1 MVKICPKVWSESED
15 LPEFS
20 HYPYPLSD
28 FQKYA
33 IQGILLNQHILITA
47 HTGSGKT
54 LPAEFAIQHWT
65 QKGKKVIYTSPIKA
79 LSNQKYFQFTQSYPH
94 ISFGLLTGDIK
105 INPTAQ
111 VLLMTTEILM
121 NYLLFQPADSTTP
134 SPAESATLSFQISM
148 DDLAAVVFDEVHY
161 INDKDRG
168 QTWEKTLLT
177 LPPHVQRIM
186 LSATIDSPQVFAQ
199 WNETCCRNY
208 SITPKTPGPPHEPL
222 LMTLS
227 DTKRQQ
233 IGVSDIPDAPLADPS
248 CPPETPPE
256 DPPKEKQ
263 VWICSSTTRVVP
275 LTHYAYL
282 TAPQGFY
289 KRPPQQPTPRQGKLK
304 AQPTQTKI
312 AAKPT
317 LTKEQEEEAKQIVG
331 KFLPLASSQAT
342 KTTSTDFAQSYL
354 SVQKIQTLL
363 KATQTQVNRPFVL
376 NQLFRQLNE
385 QEMLPAIAFVF
396 SRKNVE
402 RFAKEITT
410 NLLED
415 DSKIPYQASREC
427 EQIIRRLPNYRE
439 YLKLPEYLSLVQ
451 LLEKGIGIHHSG
463 MIPILREIVELMIS
477 QKKIKLLFA
486 TESFAIGLD
495 CPIRTVVFTE
505 IRKFDGSLERILL
518 PHEYT
523 QMAGRAGRR
532 GIDTI
537 GHVIHCNNLFE
548 LPTKTEY
555 QYLVSGKTQSLQ
567 SKFRISYDL
576 VLTLLGQSDT
586 PAPQGKTLQEIAQ
599 FVQDSM
605 LSFEIQK
612 TAKQYQK
619 DLDNLPPRP
628 LPPLFPPTADF
639 TETNLQH
646 YLHIQH
652 ELPQSINKR
661 RKEIQRELQDLQQ
674 TFPEIDNWAKQ
685 YLLCVEWDKKHQK
698 ILDQMEKNE
707 HQIQH
712 QIQQVLDVLQHQDFI
727 HSSVSV
733 SAADE
738 DPKDKQYFLQPLGQI
753 AAPLSEMPALL
764 FTHALPRLKHLD
776 TLDWILLFSCFTGTT
791 KQTQNQSQQNPLSA
805 FGAKPSKNDAL
816 EQLQQILHD
825 EFRPQISHYQTEELQ
840 REMDTGIC
848 YEEYL
853 QPLLAPVLCEWVG
866 CETEEDCQW
875 VLQQKMPESVST
887 GDFNKSVLKIIAM
900 AKQLESTLLQTQ
912 GGNHEWLEIIAA
924 LSKVESKLAKY
935 VISCQ
940 SLYV

>member
-1 MVKICPKVWSESED
+1 MVKICPKVWSDED

-20 HYPYPLSD
+20 YYPYPLSD

-33 IQGILLNQHILITA
+33 IQGILQNQHILITA

-65 QKGKKVIYTSPIKA
+65 QIGKKVIYTSPIKA

-121 NYLLFQPADSTTP
+121 NYLLFQPSDTPPAQAETT
-134 SPAESATLSFQISM
+134 STLSFQISM
-148 DDLAAVVFDEVHY
+148 DELAAVVFDEVHY

-199 WNETCCRNY
+199 WNEECCRKY
-208 SITPKTPGPPHEPL
+208 SITPGTPHEPL

-227 DTKRQQ
+227 DTKMQQ
-233 IGVSDIPDAPLADPS
+233 IFVSDNPDTPFTEPPLSPDTSEIP
-248 CPPETPPE
+248 
-256 DPPKEKQ
+256 EKQ

-304 AQPTQTKI
+304 PQPTQTKI

-331 KFLPLASSQAT
+331 KFLPLASSQTT

-363 KATQTQVNRPFVL
+363 KATQTQVSRPFVL
-376 NQLFRQLNE
+376 NQLFKQLNE

-537 GHVIHCNNLFE
+537 GNVIHCNNLFE

-555 QYLVSGKTQSLQ
+555 QHLVSGKTQSLQ

-576 VLTLLGQSDT
+576 VLTLLGQS
-586 PAPQGKTLQEIAQ
+586 PQGKTLQEIAQ
-599 FVQDSM
+599 FVKDSM

-612 TAKQYQK
+612 A
-619 DLDNLPPRP
+619 
-628 LPPLFPPTADF
+628 
-639 TETNLQH
+639 
-646 YLHIQH
+646 
-652 ELPQSINKR
+652 
-661 RKEIQRELQDLQQ
+661 
-674 TFPEIDNWAKQ
+674 W
-685 YLLCVEWDKKHQK
+685 LL
-698 ILDQMEKNE
+698 NR
-707 HQIQH
+707 
-712 QIQQVLDVLQHQDFI
+712 
-727 HSSVSV
+727 
-733 SAADE
+733 
-738 DPKDKQYFLQPLGQI
+738 G
-753 AAPLSEMPALL
+753 
-764 FTHALPRLKHLD
+764 
-776 TLDWILLFSCFTGTT
+776 
-791 KQTQNQSQQNPLSA
+791 
-805 FGAKPSKNDAL
+805 
-816 EQLQQILHD
+816 
-825 EFRPQISHYQTEELQ
+825 
-840 REMDTGIC
+840 
-848 YEEYL
+848 
-853 QPLLAPVLCEWVG
+853 
-866 CETEEDCQW
+866 
-875 VLQQKMPESVST
+875 
-887 GDFNKSVLKIIAM
+887 
-900 AKQLESTLLQTQ
+900 
-912 GGNHEWLEIIAA
+912 
-924 LSKVESKLAKY
+924 
-935 VISCQ
+935 
-940 SLYV
+940 

>member
-1 MVKICPKVWSESED
+1 MVKICPKIWSEED

-65 QKGKKVIYTSPIKA
+65 NQGKKVIYTSPIKA

-105 INPTAQ
+105 INPSAQ

-121 NYLLFQPADSTTP
+121 NYLLFQSSETPAP
-134 SPAESATLSFQISM
+134 ESATLSFQISM
-148 DDLAAVVFDEVHY
+148 EDLAAVVFDEVHY

-199 WNETCCRNY
+199 WNEECCRNY
-208 SITPKTPGPPHEPL
+208 SITPPGTPHEPL

-227 DTKRQQ
+227 DDKMQQ
-233 IGVSDIPDAPLADPS
+233 ILVSENPPEI
-248 CPPETPPE
+248 PETPQEIP
-256 DPPKEKQ
+256 EKQ

-289 KRPPQQPTPRQGKLK
+289 KRPPQQPAPRQGKLK
-304 AQPTQTKI
+304 PQPTQTKI

-376 NQLFRQLNE
+376 NQLFKQLNE

-537 GHVIHCNNLFE
+537 GNVIHCNNLFE

-555 QYLVSGKTQSLQ
+555 QHLVSGKTQSLQ

-576 VLTLLGQSDT
+576 VLTLLSQSPINSDT
-586 PAPQGKTLQEIAQ
+586 PDPQGKTLQEIAQ
-599 FVQDSM
+599 FVKDSM

-612 TAKQYQK
+612 TAQQYQK

-628 LPPLFPPTADF
+628 LPPLFPPTAEEF

-646 YLHIQH
+646 YLHIQQ

-661 RKEIQRELQDLQQ
+661 RKEIQRDLQNLQ
-674 TFPEIDNWAKQ
+674 YTFPEIDTWATQ
-685 YLLCVEWDKKHQK
+685 YLQTIEWDKKHQK
-698 ILDQMEKNE
+698 ILAQMKKNE
-707 HQIQH
+707 HQIQQ
-712 QIQQVLDVLQHQDFI
+712 QIQQVLDILQHRDFI

-733 SAADE
+733 SAAEE

-764 FTHALPRLKHLD
+764 FAHTLPRLKHLD

-791 KQTQNQSQQNPLSA
+791 KQSQNQSQQTPLSA
-805 FGAKPSKNDAL
+805 FGAKPIKNDAL

-840 REMDTGIC
+840 REMDTGIS

-866 CETEEDCQW
+866 CEKEEDCQW

-900 AKQLESTLLQTQ
+900 AKQLESTLLQIE

>member
-1 MVKICPKVWSESED
+1 MVVICPKEWKQSD

-20 HYPYPLSD
+20 QYPYPLSD

-33 IQGILLNQHILITA
+33 IQGILQNQHILVTA

-65 QKGKKVIYTSPIKA
+65 SQGKKVIYTSPIKA

-105 INPTAQ
+105 INPSAQ

-121 NYLLFQPADSTTP
+121 NYLLFQPSDSLVPET
-134 SPAESATLSFQISM
+134 AALSFQISM

-199 WNETCCRNY
+199 WNESCCRNY
-208 SITPKTPGPPHEPL
+208 SQTPGTPHEPL

-227 DTKRQQ
+227 DDKRQQ
-233 IGVSDIPDAPLADPS
+233 NGVSEIPDAPLTE
-248 CPPETPPE
+248 PPLLPKITEIPQE
-256 DPPKEKQ
+256 PPKEKQ

-317 LTKEQEEEAKQIVG
+317 LTKEQEEEAKQIVE

-342 KTTSTDFAQSYL
+342 KTTSADFAQSYL

-363 KATQTQVNRPFVL
+363 KATQTQVNRQFVL
-376 NQLFRQLNE
+376 NQLFKQLNE

-439 YLKLPEYLSLVQ
+439 YLKLPEYLSIVQ

-537 GHVIHCNNLFE
+537 GNVIHCNNLFE

-555 QYLVSGKTQSLQ
+555 QHLVSGKTQSLQ

-586 PAPQGKTLQEIAQ
+586 HPTPQGKTLQEIAQ

-605 LSFEIQK
+605 LSFEIRK
-612 TAKQYQK
+612 TSQQYQK
-619 DLDNLPPRP
+619 DLDTLPPRP
-628 LPPLFPPTADF
+628 LSPLFPDDF

-646 YLHIQH
+646 YLRIQH

-661 RKEIQRELQDLQQ
+661 RKEIQRELQDLTQN
-674 TFPEIDNWAKQ
+674 FPEIEAWATK

-698 ILDQMEKNE
+698 ILAQMEKNE

-712 QIQQVLDVLQHQDFI
+712 QIQQVLDVLQHRDFI
-727 HSSVSV
+727 YSSVSV
-733 SAADE
+733 SKPE
-738 DPKDKQYFLQPLGQI
+738 QQYFLQPLGQI

-764 FTHALPRLKHLD
+764 FAHALPRLKHLT

-791 KQTQNQSQQNPLSA
+791 KQSQNSTQNPLSA

-816 EQLQQILHD
+816 EHLETILQQ
-825 EFRPQISHYQTEELQ
+825 EFRPQISDYQKEELH
-840 REMDTGIC
+840 REMNTGIP

-866 CETEEDCQW
+866 CEKEEDCQW
-875 VLQQKMPESVST
+875 VLQQKMPESIST

>member
-1 MVKICPKVWSESED
+1 MVVICPKEWKQTD

-20 HYPYPLSD
+20 QYPYPLSD

-33 IQGILLNQHILITA
+33 IQGILQTQHILVTA

-65 QKGKKVIYTSPIKA
+65 SQGKKVIYTSPIKA

-105 INPTAQ
+105 INPSAQ

-121 NYLLFQPADSTTP
+121 NYLLFQSSDSLVP
-134 SPAESATLSFQISM
+134 ESATLSFQISM

-168 QTWEKTLLT
+168 QNWEKTLLT

-199 WNETCCRNY
+199 WNESCCRNY
-208 SITPKTPGPPHEPL
+208 YSMTPPPKTPHEPL
-222 LMTLS
+222 LMTLP
-227 DTKRQQ
+227 DTNRQQ
-233 IGVSDIPDAPLADPS
+233 ELVSDIPE
-248 CPPETPPE
+248 ETPK
-256 DPPKEKQ
+256 DKQ

-304 AQPTQTKI
+304 PQPTQTKI

-342 KTTSTDFAQSYL
+342 KTTSADFAQSYL

-376 NQLFRQLNE
+376 NQLFKQLNE

-439 YLKLPEYLSLVQ
+439 YLKLPEYISLVQ

-532 GIDTI
+532 GIDTV

-555 QYLVSGKTQSLQ
+555 QHLVSGKTQSLQ
-567 SKFRISYDL
+567 SKFRISYEL
-576 VLTLLGQSDT
+576 ILTLLAQSQSTT
-586 PAPQGKTLQEIAQ
+586 PETEDAKGKTLQEIAQ
-599 FVQDSM
+599 FVKDSM

-619 DLDNLPPRP
+619 DLDILPPRP
-628 LPPLFPPTADF
+628 LPPLFPEDF
-639 TETNLQH
+639 TESNLQH
-646 YLHIQH
+646 YLRIQH

-661 RKEIQRELQDLQQ
+661 RKEIQRELQDLNQS
-674 TFPEIDNWAKQ
+674 FPDIESWAKQ
-685 YLLCVEWDKKHQK
+685 YFQCVEWDKTYQK
-698 ILDQMEKNE
+698 IISAMEKNE
-707 HQIQH
+707 QSIQN
-712 QIQQVLDVLQHQDFI
+712 QIQQVLDVLQSQDFI
-727 HSSVSV
+727 YSSVS
-733 SAADE
+733 SSDT
-738 DPKDKQYFLQPLGQI
+738 DHKDKLYFLQPLGLI

-764 FTHALPRLKHLD
+764 FAHSLPNLKHLT

-791 KQTQNQSQQNPLSA
+791 KQTQNQSQNPLSA

-825 EFRPQISHYQTEELQ
+825 EFRPQISHYQTEELH
-840 REMDTGIC
+840 REMNTGIP

-853 QPLLAPVLCEWVG
+853 QPLLAPVLCEWFG
-866 CETEEDCQW
+866 CEKEEDCQW

-887 GDFNKSVLKIIAM
+887 GDFNKTVLKIIAM
-900 AKQLESTLLQTQ
+900 AKQLESTLLQIQ

>member
-1 MVKICPKVWSESED
+1 MVKICPKTWSNED

-33 IQGILLNQHILITA
+33 IQGILQNQHILITA

-121 NYLLFQPADSTTP
+121 NYLLFQHSADSTAPTP
-134 SPAESATLSFQISM
+134 IETASATLSFQISM
-148 DDLAAVVFDEVHY
+148 DELAAVVFDEVHY

-199 WNETCCRNY
+199 WNEECCRNY
-208 SITPKTPGPPHEPL
+208 SQTPGTPHEPL

-233 IGVSDIPDAPLADPS
+233 NGVSEI
-248 CPPETPPE
+248 PETPLAE
-256 DPPKEKQ
+256 PPLLTESSETPQEKQ

-342 KTTSTDFAQSYL
+342 KTTSADFAQSYL

-376 NQLFRQLNE
+376 NQLFKQLNE

-537 GHVIHCNNLFE
+537 GNVIHCNNLFE

-555 QYLVSGKTQSLQ
+555 QHLVSGKTQSLQ

-586 PAPQGKTLQEIAQ
+586 QTAQGKTLQEIAQ
-599 FVQDSM
+599 FVKDSM

-612 TAKQYQK
+612 TAQQYQK
-619 DLDNLPPRP
+619 DLDNLPLRP
-628 LPPLFPPTADF
+628 LPPLFPEDF
-639 TETNLQH
+639 SEKEIKL
-646 YLHIQH
+646 YLLLKQ

-661 RKEIQRELQDLQQ
+661 RKEIQRDIQTLQQ
-674 TFPEIDNWAKQ
+674 TFPEIDTWATQ
-685 YLLCVEWDKKHQK
+685 YLQTIEWDKKHQK
-698 ILDQMEKNE
+698 ILAQMEKNE

-712 QIQQVLDVLQHQDFI
+712 QIQQVLDVLQSRDFI

-733 SAADE
+733 STAEE
-738 DPKDKQYFLQPLGQI
+738 DPKDKQYILQPLGQI

-764 FTHALPRLKHLD
+764 FAHALPRLKHLD
-776 TLDWILLFSCFTGTT
+776 TLDWILLFSCFTGTI
-791 KQTQNQSQQNPLSA
+791 KQSQNQSQQNPLSA

-825 EFRPQISHYQTEELQ
+825 EFRPQISHYQTEELH
-840 REMDTGIC
+840 REMDTSIP

-866 CETEEDCQW
+866 CEKEEDCQW

>member
-1 MVKICPKVWSESED
+1 MVKICPKVWSEEED

-33 IQGILLNQHILITA
+33 IQGILQNQHILITA

-121 NYLLFQPADSTTP
+121 NYLLFQPADSTAPTPTPTP
-134 SPAESATLSFQISM
+134 SASTLSFQISM

-199 WNETCCRNY
+199 WNEECCRNY
-208 SITPKTPGPPHEPL
+208 SIPPNTPGPPHEPL

-227 DTKRQQ
+227 DDKKQQ
-233 IGVSDIPDAPLADPS
+233 IGISEVSL
-248 CPPETPPE
+248 ETPKIPE
-256 DPPKEKQ
+256 NQ

-376 NQLFRQLNE
+376 NQLFKQLNE

-567 SKFRISYDL
+567 SKFRISYEL
-576 VLTLLGQSDT
+576 ILTLLGQSPPNPD
-586 PAPQGKTLQEIAQ
+586 PQGKTLQEIAQ

-628 LPPLFPPTADF
+628 LPPLFPPHRRF
-639 TETNLQH
+639 HRN
-646 YLHIQH
+646 
-652 ELPQSINKR
+652 QSPTLSENPTRIPP
-661 RKEIQRELQDLQQ
+661 IHQQ
-674 TFPEIDNWAKQ
+674 TP
-685 YLLCVEWDKKHQK
+685 
-698 ILDQMEKNE
+698 
-707 HQIQH
+707 
-712 QIQQVLDVLQHQDFI
+712 
-727 HSSVSV
+727 
-733 SAADE
+733 
-738 DPKDKQYFLQPLGQI
+738 
-753 AAPLSEMPALL
+753 
-764 FTHALPRLKHLD
+764 
-776 TLDWILLFSCFTGTT
+776 
-791 KQTQNQSQQNPLSA
+791 
-805 FGAKPSKNDAL
+805 
-816 EQLQQILHD
+816 
-825 EFRPQISHYQTEELQ
+825 
-840 REMDTGIC
+840 
-848 YEEYL
+848 
-853 QPLLAPVLCEWVG
+853 
-866 CETEEDCQW
+866 
-875 VLQQKMPESVST
+875 
-887 GDFNKSVLKIIAM
+887 
-900 AKQLESTLLQTQ
+900 
-912 GGNHEWLEIIAA
+912 
-924 LSKVESKLAKY
+924 
-935 VISCQ
+935 
-940 SLYV
+940 

>member
-1 MVKICPKVWSESED
+1 MVVICPKEWKQTD

-20 HYPYPLSD
+20 QYPYPLSD

-33 IQGILLNQHILITA
+33 IQGILQNQHILVTA

-65 QKGKKVIYTSPIKA
+65 SQGKKVIYTSPIKA

-105 INPTAQ
+105 INPSAQ

-121 NYLLFQPADSTTP
+121 NYLLFQPAETLNPET
-134 SPAESATLSFQISM
+134 AATLSFQISM

-199 WNETCCRNY
+199 WNEYCCRNY
-208 SITPKTPGPPHEPL
+208 SMTPKTPNKLHEPL
-222 LMTLS
+222 LMTLP
-227 DTKRQQ
+227 DTEEPTK
-233 IGVSDIPDAPLADPS
+233 D
-248 CPPETPPE
+248 
-256 DPPKEKQ
+256 KQ

-289 KRPPQQPTPRQGKLK
+289 KRPPQQPAPRQGKLK

-363 KATQTQVNRPFVL
+363 KATQTQVNRQFVL

-532 GIDTI
+532 GIDII
-537 GHVIHCNNLFE
+537 GNVIHCNNLFE

-555 QYLVSGKTQSLQ
+555 QHLVSGKTQSLQ

-576 VLTLLGQSDT
+576 ILTLLGQSDT
-586 PAPQGKTLQEIAQ
+586 PASQGKTLQEIAQ

-605 LSFEIQK
+605 LSFEIRKISQ
-612 TAKQYQK
+612 QYQK
-619 DLDNLPPRP
+619 DLDTLPPRP
-628 LPPLFPPTADF
+628 LPPNFPEDF
-639 TETNLQH
+639 TESNLQH

-661 RKEIQRELQDLQQ
+661 RKEIQRELLDLNQN
-674 TFPEIDNWAKQ
+674 FPEIETWAKQ
-685 YLLCVEWDKKHQK
+685 YLLCMEWDKTHQK
-698 ILDQMEKNE
+698 ILSAMEKNE

-712 QIQQVLDVLQHQDFI
+712 QIQQVLDVLQHRDFI
-727 HSSVSV
+727 YSSVSV
-733 SAADE
+733 SKPE
-738 DPKDKQYFLQPLGQI
+738 QQYFLQPLGQI
-753 AAPLSEMPALL
+753 AAPLSEMPSLL
-764 FTHALPRLKHLD
+764 FAHALPRLKHID

-791 KQTQNQSQQNPLSA
+791 KQSQNQSQQNPLTA

-866 CETEEDCQW
+866 CEKEEDCQW

-887 GDFNKSVLKIIAM
+887 GDFNKTVLKIIAM

>member
-1 MVKICPKVWSESED
+1 MVKICPKTWSNED

-33 IQGILLNQHILITA
+33 IQGILQNQHILITA

-121 NYLLFQPADSTTP
+121 NYLLFQPTDSTAPTP
-134 SPAESATLSFQISM
+134 TPTAATLSFQISM

-199 WNETCCRNY
+199 WNEECCRNY
-208 SITPKTPGPPHEPL
+208 SITPPETPRPPHEPL

-227 DTKRQQ
+227 DDKRQQ
-233 IGVSDIPDAPLADPS
+233 IGVSDIPDAPFADPYI
-248 CPPETPPE
+248 PPETPE
-256 DPPKEKQ
+256 ILEKQ

-289 KRPPQQPTPRQGKLK
+289 KRPPQQPAPRQGKLK
-304 AQPTQTKI
+304 PQPTQTKI

-342 KTTSTDFAQSYL
+342 KTTSTDFTQSYL

-363 KATQTQVNRPFVL
+363 KATQTQVSRPFVL
-376 NQLFRQLNE
+376 NQLFKQLNE

-537 GHVIHCNNLFE
+537 GNVIHCNNLFE

-555 QYLVSGKTQSLQ
+555 QHLVSGKTQSLQ

-576 VLTLLGQSDT
+576 VLTLLGQS
-586 PAPQGKTLQEIAQ
+586 PQGKTLQEIAQ
-599 FVQDSM
+599 FVKDSM

-612 TAKQYQK
+612 TAQQYQK

-628 LPPLFPPTADF
+628 LPPLFPDDF
-639 TETNLQH
+639 SEKEIKL
-646 YLHIQH
+646 YLLLKQ
-652 ELPQSINKR
+652 ELPQTINKR
-661 RKEIQRELQDLQQ
+661 RKEIQRDIQTLQQ
-674 TFPEIDNWAKQ
+674 TFPEIDTWATQ
-685 YLLCVEWDKKHQK
+685 YLQTTEWDKKHQK

-712 QIQQVLDVLQHQDFI
+712 QIQQVLDVLQSRDFI
-727 HSSVSV
+727 HSSV

-738 DPKDKQYFLQPLGQI
+738 DPKDKQYILQPLGQI
-753 AAPLSEMPALL
+753 AAPLSEMPSLL
-764 FTHALPRLKHLD
+764 FAHALPRLKHLD

-791 KQTQNQSQQNPLSA
+791 KQSQNQNSTQNPLAA

-825 EFRPQISHYQTEELQ
+825 EFRPQISHYQTEELH
-840 REMDTGIC
+840 REMDTGIP

-866 CETEEDCQW
+866 CEKEEDCQW
-875 VLQQKMPESVST
+875 VLQQKMSENVST